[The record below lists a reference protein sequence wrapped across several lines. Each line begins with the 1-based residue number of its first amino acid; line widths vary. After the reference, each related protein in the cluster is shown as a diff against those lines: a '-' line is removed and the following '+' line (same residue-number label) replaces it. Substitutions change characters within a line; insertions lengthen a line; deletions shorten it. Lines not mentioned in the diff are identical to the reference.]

1 MEASRRGLLSLVV
14 SQCDSLG
21 RNFEVNDGGSWC
33 GVSSQRLRS
42 GFGDGLWPSERLH
55 VHRVDEEHIA
65 GWNKPAKRGV
75 SGAAMG
81 WQWGGGVDD
90 TPCRLFGEKEW
101 MNSRPAPQPG
111 ICTDMWTAW
120 RYSGLQGG
128 TGQARGE
135 GRSLRGDPGWGG
147 HSPAPCFS
155 RSVVELAEPE
165 LAFDSSVGS
174 ETKV

>member
-1 MEASRRGLLSLVV
+1 MGSAASVSEVALEMACGPVSDSMSTELTKSTLQAGISPPREESVGPQWGGRG
-14 SQCDSLG
+14 
-21 RNFEVNDGGSWC
+21 
-33 GVSSQRLRS
+33 
-42 GFGDGLWPSERLH
+42 
-55 VHRVDEEHIA
+55 
-65 GWNKPAKRGV
+65 
-75 SGAAMG
+75 
-81 WQWGGGVDD
+81 GGGVDD
-90 TPCRLFGEKEW
+90 TPRQLFGEKEW

-135 GRSLRGDPGWGG
+135 GRSPRGDPGWGG